1 MAWWDDAAEAVGSA
15 VGWVGDAVEAAVD
28 TTTEV
33 VEEGTE
39 TVTELAND
47 GLDALRDGAAAIS
60 PALGAVAN
68 VGLGLLKGVVQATQD
83 ACAIVLDFV
92 RNIGALVSSILHL
105 DLAGV
110 LGDLANLGI
119 NLGQAIVLVIRV
131 VAGGYFAGAIGD
143 YFMRDQ
149 ALSFIRTQI
158 IDAFGKK
165 EGERILGKLG
175 WGTAHFGLPI
185 MASARLM
192 RADSNSFP
200 FVALHNDGTLDL
212 FSLAGLLSFNS
223 FRINRERTRVVRVD
237 ASGSDMWWLPVHRYA
252 IRSFLDS
259 GGTSL
264 RLRAYAMKPYAAAK
278 AMRTARKK
286 FKKLCIDLAWDT
298 PFNFPTFQMFNL
310 QPCTNRREFRFFSGG
325 DVADARW
332 FALNTP
338 RGGSPDQDAT
348 PLGIAIFSY
357 TNPGLNGLTTG
368 RDIKRGVNPA
378 ATGCDGSS
386 TNDACITEITR
397 VGGDFTSRDSDGD
410 GIDDVLPGDPCGCG
424 CTWRDTYPPY
434 FSRLVLGHE
443 LGHYFGLAHAGHDG
457 IQNIMFSKAEG
468 NSLLGGGSWRL
479 WSQGDPGF
487 VEDDVEQSWR
497 FIVKKMPHV
506 LTAL

>member
-15 VGWVGDAVEAAVD
+15 VGWVGDAVEAVVD
-28 TTTEV
+28 TGTEA
-33 VEEGTE
+33 VEEVTE
-39 TVTELAND
+39 TVTEVAND
-47 GLDALRDGAAAIS
+47 GLDALRDGAASIS

-92 RNIGALVSSILHL
+92 RNTGSLVSSILHL
-105 DLAGV
+105 DLAGII
-110 LGDLANLGI
+110 GDLANLGI
-119 NLGQAIVLVIRV
+119 NLGQAIAWVIR
-131 VAGGYFAGAIGD
+131 AGTGAYFGGAIGD

-165 EGERILGKLG
+165 EGDRILGKLG

-237 ASGSDMWWLPVHRYA
+237 GAGNDMWWLPVNRFA
-252 IRSFLDS
+252 IRSFLNS

-286 FKKLCIDLAWDT
+286 FKKLCIDLSWDT

-310 QPCTNRREFRFFSGG
+310 QPCTNRREFKFFSDGN
-325 DVADARW
+325 VEDARW

-338 RGGSPDQDAT
+338 RDGQPDQDGT

-357 TNPGLNGLTTG
+357 TSPSLNGLTTG
-368 RDIKRGVNPA
+368 RDIKRVVNPPPG
-378 ATGCDGSS
+378 GCGGSS
-386 TNDACITEITR
+386 TNDACITDITR
-397 VGGDFTSRDSDGD
+397 AGRDFTNRDTDGD
-410 GIDDVLPGDPCGCG
+410 GVDDVLLDDPCGCG

-434 FSRLVLGHE
+434 FSRLVLAHE
-443 LGHYFGLAHAGHDG
+443 LGHYFGLAHAGHNG
-457 IQNIMFSKAEG
+457 IENIMFSKPEG
-468 NSLLGGGSWRL
+468 DSLLGAGSWRL
-479 WSQGDPGF
+479 WSNGDPAF

-506 LTAL
+506 LAAL